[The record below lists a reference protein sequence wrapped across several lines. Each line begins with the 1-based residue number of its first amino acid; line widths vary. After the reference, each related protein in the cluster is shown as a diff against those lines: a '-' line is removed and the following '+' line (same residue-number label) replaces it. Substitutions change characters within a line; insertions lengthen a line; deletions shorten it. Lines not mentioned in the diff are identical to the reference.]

1 MKRKGIISRV
11 LKEESGISQRT
22 GSTWKSLPFVFEFYD
37 SEDDRYPQRIK
48 LDEMNEANF
57 ETIRTAV
64 KEARNDGR
72 LGAEV
77 EAIYTVSVIDQGEK
91 TYNRFY
97 LRSLNIIQPS
107 RIDGQQA

>member
-11 LKEESGISQRT
+11 LEEESGISQRT
-22 GSTWKSLPFVFEFYD
+22 GSAWKSLPFVFEFYD
-37 SEDDRYPQRIK
+37 SEDDRYPERVK

-57 ETIRTAV
+57 EAIRTAV

-72 LGAEV
+72 LGAEAEV
-77 EAIYTVSVIDQGEK
+77 IYTQSVIDQGGK
-91 TYNRFY
+91 TYNRVR
-97 LRSLNIIQPS
+97 LRSLRFIQPS